1 MSEEPILDEVVKLL
15 KKKVD
20 HPIILKYI
28 DMRLK
33 ILLEVILYYLIIQ
46 YIPIWYYIY

>member
-33 ILLEVILYYLIIQ
+33 ILLEEIDKHKKNRTWKDIQ
-46 YIPIWYYIY
+46 WQ